1 MVNDKHGKTKI
12 KKRVQSMAE
21 MDTVES
27 EVNDEGDILASAGAN
42 ASKNDEMDEDNKVKL
57 RAKKE
62 TVHILLCEALR

>member
-1 MVNDKHGKTKI
+1 
-12 KKRVQSMAE
+12 MAE